1 MASFLGFVLDKR
13 AERQVTKIW
22 SDWVSYTFDEMFKQ
36 VDVSPKTYVKI
47 FDDAL
52 AALYILALN
61 KEINFFSFLE
71 QQQSFDTINE
81 HFGFKNTVYV
91 RLLLDTYAKHGYLDK
106 NDDTYIITDEYRETV
121 KNPDQK
127 LLFFKY
133 LPHYRTAIEQYLYIM
148 PLKMKSS
155 DQVVQFMDNNKKDQN
170 KEKEKEKEKEKT
182 FIWDLNLTKNSMYE
196 KLRYNTMIFGGL
208 FKRQG
213 KFLDVGCGNGNG
225 TLNIW
230 KYYLDRGY
238 FVNSEKKIQ
247 LYGID
252 PSQPLLDIAQKEFPF
267 WLSQGLKVPQKEL
280 ESKYTGTFPIFK
292 AGRASA
298 IPYPD
303 NFFDVLYLSQVLHY
317 DDYERALPEMLR
329 VIKPGGIV
337 CGNETLTDFSHLGLQ
352 IFAGSRGGTPV
363 NEYYRVLY
371 ECQAK
376 QVRVFEND
384 SIIYFKYSK

>member
-133 LPHYRTAIEQYLYIM
+133 
-148 PLKMKSS
+148 
-155 DQVVQFMDNNKKDQN
+155 
-170 KEKEKEKEKEKT
+170 
-182 FIWDLNLTKNSMYE
+182 
-196 KLRYNTMIFGGL
+196 
-208 FKRQG
+208 
-213 KFLDVGCGNGNG
+213 
-225 TLNIW
+225 
-230 KYYLDRGY
+230 
-238 FVNSEKKIQ
+238 
-247 LYGID
+247 
-252 PSQPLLDIAQKEFPF
+252 
-267 WLSQGLKVPQKEL
+267 
-280 ESKYTGTFPIFK
+280 
-292 AGRASA
+292 
-298 IPYPD
+298 
-303 NFFDVLYLSQVLHY
+303 
-317 DDYERALPEMLR
+317 
-329 VIKPGGIV
+329 
-337 CGNETLTDFSHLGLQ
+337 
-352 IFAGSRGGTPV
+352 
-363 NEYYRVLY
+363 
-371 ECQAK
+371 
-376 QVRVFEND
+376 
-384 SIIYFKYSK
+384 